1 MARHASLARSG
12 SLASLCVMY
21 GAGIAF
27 VTTLVVSNGIGAAGA
42 GEFFRLMALFA
53 IGTSLSVFGADT
65 GLVRTMSAQR
75 ALGRYS
81 ALPQLIRFA
90 LFPSVLLAVVVAL
103 AALVYSLIM
112 PGSDEY
118 ATALRVS
125 APFLIIAAAMTV
137 GFGALRGLNQ
147 VVTFTLLQNVVLPTL
162 RLAGV
167 ALAVILAGS
176 LMGLV
181 WAWTI
186 PVIITTAVTAYLLNR
201 PLPEEMSQDAPPT
214 TNEHQ
219 DAPEE
224 TLRSFWMFSS
234 ARGVAAIV
242 ETALEWID
250 VLVIAAFLGP
260 AAGGVYGAVNRCVR
274 VGTMVEH
281 TGRIVTGPSI
291 SAALATQNLV
301 RAREIFLATTRV
313 LTALAWPFYLSL
325 AFFGPVLL
333 RFFGKG
339 FESGAGI
346 LWVIC
351 PAAMLAM
358 SAGGVQSVLLMSGK
372 SRWQLLNK
380 LSALVLAI
388 ILNLTLVPLW
398 GLYGAVTAWAAA
410 LLIDT
415 FLASYQVFKLVGI
428 RATVKEMAPA
438 LILGGAVPTVCALI
452 PLAVL
457 GQGLVALVLYL
468 VLLVPSYGYLLKRFR
483 KPLGVER
490 FLSAR
495 KKPATAEEVV
505 AAQTPENAPT
515 TVMAI
520 VRSPSK
526 FSAVRAA
533 IAQGRREAFPQYTD
547 SGADAQRLN
556 DALAH
561 GATMVQLVGVSPQ
574 HPQRSS
580 SIASAVTAALSKTPP
595 AQSSDAP
602 SQQHT
607 AAETHLSATPPAE
620 GTAVHH
626 EQLHEKGQTPHMGR
640 EQESAPQ
647 ANASSQDHS
656 NPQTGKTP
664 HIEKSPTV
672 PIFLGAAA
680 GDEPGSP
687 DSAVGTLR
695 NALPQDSAQPE
706 ADKSPEPARP
716 VQAVKKPRLPA
727 IAQATANGAPD
738 TPTGMIPAQ
747 PAAKTQATPTE
758 STDAEAPAKSSEDT
772 TDSHNTTPIT
782 NHERPR
788 IIVQKENTME
798 NSSTSEK
805 QPSASLLEQVQ
816 RVWRHKLIVLIPIVV
831 MAILAGTYGV
841 ISPASYA
848 AKSTVVVY
856 PLVNDLSGT
865 GSANSLKVDINTE
878 SRAASSRQV
887 AGRAITKAQANQEGP
902 NYQAMDVD
910 KLMAATKVTGTSQSA
925 VLDIEVTLPNAQ
937 QAADYANAVAEAY
950 LEVRSEGLKANVED
964 RRKKLNEK
972 IDEAQNSNTIPA
984 SELTQLRERLSQLEL
999 ISQEGGRVVS
1009 SAQVPKSQ
1017 KGLSPMVLTV
1027 VGGAFGLLVGIAA
1040 AYIYDRSMRTLG
1052 YAGRLKEMG
1061 IDSHELKPNDTE
1073 GALLLLHRVGATD
1086 GDLKKAG
1093 YAGITL
1099 SSASGKLAYRMYQA
1113 LYTALPSD
1121 QVRFIDYKSLKDSH
1135 SLQNPEKYVAG
1146 NSIPVVVDLGNS
1158 ATLPQVVRFSNATR
1172 LCLIPVNKDTNR
1184 AKLRELFSY
1193 LQTLENTVS
1202 IAVFMEPQKEG

>member
-201 PLPEEMSQDAPPT
+201 PLPEEMSQDTPPT

-428 RATVKEMAPA
+428 RATVK
-438 LILGGAVPTVCALI
+438 
-452 PLAVL
+452 
-457 GQGLVALVLYL
+457 QSLVALVLYL

-495 KKPATAEEVV
+495 KKPATAEDVV

-580 SIASAVTAALSKTPP
+580 GIAAAVTAALSKTPP
-595 AQSSDAP
+595 AQSSDAQ

-680 GDEPGSP
+680 GDKPGSP

-706 ADKSPEPARP
+706 ADKSPEPAQP

-747 PAAKTQATPTE
+747 PAAKDQARLAE

-772 TDSHNTTPIT
+772 TASHNTTPIT

-856 PLVNDLSGT
+856 PLVNDPSGT
-865 GSANSLKVDINTE
+865 GSANSVKVDINTE

-887 AGRAITKAQANQEGP
+887 AERAITKAQANQEGP
-902 NYQAMDVD
+902 NYQEMNVD
-910 KLMAATKVTGTSQSA
+910 KLVAATKVTGTSQSA
-925 VLDIEVTLPNAQ
+925 VLDIEVTLPNAK
-937 QAADYANAVAEAY
+937 QAADYANAVAAAY
-950 LEVRSEGLKANVED
+950 LEVRSEGLKATVDD
-964 RRKKLNEK
+964 RLKKLDEK
-972 IDEAQNSNTIPA
+972 IDEAKNSTTIPA
-984 SELTQLRERLSQLEL
+984 SELTQLRERRSQLEL

-1017 KGLSPMVLTV
+1017 KGLSPMVLMV